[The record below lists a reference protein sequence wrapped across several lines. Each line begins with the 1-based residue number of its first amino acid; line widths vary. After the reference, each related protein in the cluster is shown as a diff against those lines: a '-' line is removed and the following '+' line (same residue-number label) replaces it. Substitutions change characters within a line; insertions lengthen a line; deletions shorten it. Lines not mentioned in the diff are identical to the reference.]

1 MEDKYI
7 PISCESYDQLEELA
21 VKKTCCNISYF
32 DKNNIELTMKSQI
45 INFITKDKEEFLVL
59 EKGTKIR
66 LDKVISV
73 NGITLDKSC

>member
-7 PISCESYDQLEELA
+7 PISCGSYDQLEEWA

-32 DKNNIELTMKSQI
+32 DDNKIEVTMKSKI

-59 EKGTKIR
+59 ENGTKIR
-66 LDKVISV
+66 LDKIMNV